1 VVARQL
7 APAHPAAVVHDRQ
20 RARGGVGDQRDR
32 AAAGVERGRASPRR
46 VARPVE
52 RDLERVLTDLA
63 ADFPL
68 LAASSRAARGG
79 QRELPG
85 GRRRGAADAAPA
97 ADAALAGKLVVGAPI
112 AAAGREP

>member
-1 VVARQL
+1 M
-7 APAHPAAVVHDRQ
+7 
-20 RARGGVGDQRDR
+20 
-32 AAAGVERGRASPRR
+32 
-46 VARPVE
+46 ARPVE

-68 LAASSRAARGG
+68 LAASSGAARGG